1 MKKEEYLNIVEGQIR
16 CRRAREGVRR
26 ELAAH
31 IEDQAE
37 YCRLQGMDLF
47 EAEEAAVCEM
57 GDPVE
62 TGNRLDEIHRPKMA
76 WKSIAVI
83 ILLGLVT
90 FILQYVL
97 TNSMPDALN
106 TYSAWL
112 PGGASR
118 NLLIHIAGWGLMIGV
133 CYLDYTRIGKH
144 AGLLMIAGC
153 VGIWFL
159 AKFCSMPV
167 NGVDYFQ
174 FAGYS
179 VSVRMVCFLFLP
191 LYGAVLYQYRGSG
204 YQGLFAGVLWMIPS
218 LWLLRLESAMMIIVI
233 VGSTYLIML
242 TAAIGKG
249 WFRIPKKPAIAG
261 LWMGAG
267 LLVYVEI
274 NYIRFFGAPYQA
286 ARLEVFEDA
295 FLLKGGVTT
304 TSIMMRKLLA
314 GSRLL
319 GTKEGFIGDAE
330 GIMQPGEYAL
340 SLICAFYGILAAVIL
355 AAGIALLF
363 LHFFKMSFR
372 QKNQLGMIMGTSCST
387 VFLVQLLLYIMGNL
401 GMLMSGVSYCPFLG
415 YGGSGAMVTYILLG
429 ILLSIYRYEDVLP
442 EQEVRKA
449 LPVFAR
455 QEKGRGC

>member
-1 MKKEEYLNIVEGQIR
+1 MKKEEYLNIVEEQIR

-31 IEDQAE
+31 IDDQAE
-37 YCRLQGMDLF
+37 YCRSQGMDVS

-62 TGNRLDEIHRPKMA
+62 TGNRMDEIHRPKMA
-76 WKSIAVI
+76 WKSIAAI
-83 ILLGLVT
+83 ILLSLVT

-97 TNSMPDALN
+97 TNSMPDSLN

-118 NLLIHIAGWGLMIGV
+118 NLLMHIAGWGVMIGI
-133 CYLDYTRIGKH
+133 CYLDYTRIGKY
-144 AGLLMIAGC
+144 AGLLMMAGC

-159 AKFCSMPV
+159 AEFCSMPV

-174 FAGYS
+174 FAGYG

-191 LYGAVLYQYRGSG
+191 LYGAVLYRYRGWG
-204 YQGLFAGVLWMIPS
+204 YKGLFAGALWMIPS
-218 LWLLRLESAMMIIVI
+218 LLILRLESAMMIIVI

-242 TAAIGKG
+242 TAAICKG
-249 WFRIPKKPAIAG
+249 WFRVSKKPAIAG
-261 LWMGAG
+261 VWIGAG
-267 LLVYVEI
+267 LLGYAGI
-274 NYIRFFGAPYQA
+274 NYFRFFGAPYQA
-286 ARLEVFEDA
+286 ARLEVFKDA
-295 FLLKGGVTT
+295 FFMKGGVTT

-314 GSRLL
+314 GSRLF

-372 QKNQLGMIMGTSCST
+372 QKNQLGMIMGIGCST

-401 GMLMSGVSYCPFLG
+401 GMLLSGASYCPFLG
-415 YGGSGAMVTYILLG
+415 YGGSAAMVTYIFLG
-429 ILLSIYRYEDVLP
+429 ILLSIYRYEDVAP
-442 EQEVRKA
+442 EPEAGKA
-449 LPVFAR
+449 LPVYAR
-455 QEKGRGC
+455 REKGRG